1 MVKCKYW
8 AVVCPFLLLFIP
20 DVHSIDWNTAYTP
33 EGKLDLEN
41 VLPYKNLVLY
51 HFRDIAW
58 SDHMTF
64 FRMLP

>member
-33 EGKLDLEN
+33 EGKFDLEN
-41 VLPYKNLVLY
+41 VLPYKKSCFKNRYITLVIFHVCSYNFL
-51 HFRDIAW
+51 
-58 SDHMTF
+58 
-64 FRMLP
+64 